1 VLFLSREREVSL
13 HSITALQLL
22 PPVSNY
28 DQRPRRRPA
37 TIAKYLLGVL
47 TILASDLFRQL

>member
-1 VLFLSREREVSL
+1 MLFLSREREVSL